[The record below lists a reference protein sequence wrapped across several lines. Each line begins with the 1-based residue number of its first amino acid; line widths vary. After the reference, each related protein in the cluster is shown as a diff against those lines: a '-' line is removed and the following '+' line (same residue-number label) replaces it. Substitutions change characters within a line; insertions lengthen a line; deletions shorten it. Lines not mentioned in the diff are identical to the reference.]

1 MKYPK
6 IKNARLCRILV
17 YIVVIGG
24 FLFPIIPVCLMPFIP
39 EDTKILISIALVV
52 ALLIYM
58 VKNYV
63 TLATMDATLAF
74 INCLL
79 GARTQFDLPD
89 NFSVK
94 NSQNRI
100 SRFGKSCDVQPLFP
114 QPDML
119 RYKLKASTDVYSK
132 GTEKVIAAYH
142 TERLDKELYLRI
154 FNSAKRNST
163 ALIGTKKPLFLDKEQ
178 KKAPLKR
185 ITVVFIFA
193 QTVEE
198 RFRTDMYDTLCKQNG
213 DETEDCFL
221 PCVIDLERKLC
232 SFNSVRF
239 PYLGFGYPVINM
251 GIKIIG
257 RTIFGGRP
265 SLKNNNHFINK
276 ELPNDLD
283 DSLWTFWKD
292 TKEEYVGDEKKRRE
306 LFEGMEHKQVVFD
319 KEEEFIYVKWEDK
332 GVWLSVMLD
341 EDKRTVEVDSIRS
354 WDYPKSNL
362 IAKKTIK
369 EIEKTIRTY
378 FSGMGYSTKFTVD
391 D

>member
-6 IKNARLCRILV
+6 IKNARLCRMLV

-39 EDTKILISIALVV
+39 EDTKILISSALVV

-79 GARTQFDLPD
+79 SARTQFDLPD
-89 NFSVK
+89 NFSVEK
-94 NSQNRI
+94 SQNRI
-100 SRFGKSCDVQPLFP
+100 SRFGKCCDVQPLFP

-142 TERLDKELYLRI
+142 AERLDKELYLRI
-154 FNSAKRNST
+154 FISAKRNST

-232 SFNSVRF
+232 SFNSF
-239 PYLGFGYPVINM
+239 KYPYICGYPVINM
-251 GIKIIG
+251 GNKIIG

-265 SLKNNNHFINK
+265 S
-276 ELPNDLD
+276 
-283 DSLWTFWKD
+283 
-292 TKEEYVGDEKKRRE
+292 
-306 LFEGMEHKQVVFD
+306 
-319 KEEEFIYVKWEDK
+319 
-332 GVWLSVMLD
+332 
-341 EDKRTVEVDSIRS
+341 
-354 WDYPKSNL
+354 
-362 IAKKTIK
+362 
-369 EIEKTIRTY
+369 
-378 FSGMGYSTKFTVD
+378 
-391 D
+391 